1 MSDTVL
7 NFRTTVYASA
17 PWLQENDKQE
27 IDEKLQIYKKI
38 YYLQNW
44 FIFLNFIHNYFA
56 LIGSFRSWWSF
67 FYQKKKLMILTSPEY
82 NICYFFFILCSQGKP
97 LFYYAQSIDLS
108 KLWKS
113 LKYDRF

>member
-7 NFRTTVYASA
+7 NFRTTLYTSA

-44 FIFLNFIHNYFA
+44 FIFLNFIHNYLA

-67 FYQKKKLMILTSPEY
+67 FFYQKK
-82 NICYFFFILCSQGKP
+82 N
-97 LFYYAQSIDLS
+97 
-108 KLWKS
+108 
-113 LKYDRF
+113 